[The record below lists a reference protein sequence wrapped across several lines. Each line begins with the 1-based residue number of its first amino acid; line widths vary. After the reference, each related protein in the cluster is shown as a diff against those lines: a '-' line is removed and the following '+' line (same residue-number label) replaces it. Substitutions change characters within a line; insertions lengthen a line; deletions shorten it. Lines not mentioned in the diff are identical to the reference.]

1 MSCDHTAIEARSAS
15 DPPGSVDSKMSLLIR
30 PGCSKASVWAMKPP
44 IDHRSTLGPS
54 KPSISITDTA
64 SSESWAIPN
73 GLPLSLIGR
82 GLAGIGGSGCSYADA
97 RWALI
102 SRSSATELALLRQR
116 QIANATNK
124 RSRTTNI
131 ATYVSPPMP
140 KP

>member
-1 MSCDHTAIEARSAS
+1 MRFGCCKE
-15 DPPGSVDSKMSLLIR
+15 SV
-30 PGCSKASVWAMKPP
+30 CAMKPP
-44 IDHRSTLGPS
+44 IDHPSTLGRS
-54 KPSISITDTA
+54 KPSISITRAA

-73 GLPLSLIGR
+73 GLPLSPIGR
-82 GLAGIGGSGCSYADA
+82 GLTGIGGSGYSYTDA

-124 RSRTTNI
+124 RSRTTKI

-140 KP
+140 NP